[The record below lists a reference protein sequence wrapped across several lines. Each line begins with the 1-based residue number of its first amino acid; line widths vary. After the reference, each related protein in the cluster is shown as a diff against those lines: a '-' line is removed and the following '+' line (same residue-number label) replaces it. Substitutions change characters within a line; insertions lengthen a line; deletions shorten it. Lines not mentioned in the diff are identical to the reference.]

1 MAETPP
7 EIQALSYEDALK
19 ELEAL
24 IRKLESGSVDLAD
37 SIASYERGAA
47 LAAHCSRLL
56 EATEQKVERLVLG
69 PDGKPTEEPLPSL
82 GEEEELNNAS
92 IPTPVVPCLIAQ
104 VIKVIEASA
113 RHRRFDLRRLASA
126 GGMPS

>member
-1 MAETPP
+1 MADIET
-7 EIQALSYEDALK
+7 EIRALSYEDALK

-24 IRKLESGSVDLAD
+24 IRKLESGSIDLAD

-69 PDGKPTEEPLPSL
+69 SDGKPAEEPLPSL
-82 GEEEELNNAS
+82 GEEE
-92 IPTPVVPCLIAQ
+92 
-104 VIKVIEASA
+104 
-113 RHRRFDLRRLASA
+113 
-126 GGMPS
+126 

>member
-1 MAETPP
+1 VAELAA
-7 EIQALSYEDALK
+7 EIKDLSYEDALK
-19 ELEAL
+19 ELEGL
-24 IRKLESGSVDLAD
+24 IRKLESGSIDLAD

-82 GEEEELNNAS
+82 GEEE
-92 IPTPVVPCLIAQ
+92 
-104 VIKVIEASA
+104 
-113 RHRRFDLRRLASA
+113 
-126 GGMPS
+126 

>member
-1 MAETPP
+1 MRRKREAMAETPT

-47 LAAHCSRLL
+47 LAAHCSKLL

-69 PDGKPTEEPLPSL
+69 ADGKPSEEPLPSL
-82 GEEEELNNAS
+82 DEDQS
-92 IPTPVVPCLIAQ
+92 
-104 VIKVIEASA
+104 
-113 RHRRFDLRRLASA
+113 
-126 GGMPS
+126 

>member
-1 MAETPP
+1 MAETPG
-7 EIQALSYEDALK
+7 EIASLSYEDALK

-47 LAAHCSRLL
+47 LAAHCSSLL

-69 PDGKPTEEPLPSL
+69 ADGKPSEAPLPSL
-82 GEEEELNNAS
+82 DEDDS
-92 IPTPVVPCLIAQ
+92 
-104 VIKVIEASA
+104 
-113 RHRRFDLRRLASA
+113 
-126 GGMPS
+126 